1 MDKLTYITTYYD
13 DKTRSEAALLDR
25 LLKQI
30 KEYNSSNLKLIIV
43 DDSSP
48 GIPAKDVVKD
58 YINPNISLFR
68 VKEDIGFNSH
78 GARNLAM
85 TYTTTEWNLL
95 VDIDYEFVG
104 FDSLFEQL
112 GELEKDIP
120 HHFPVTPKY
129 STPNVKT
136 RPSIN
141 DFLITK
147 TLFWKVGG
155 YDSEL
160 FGFHAGDREFM
171 VKISNN
177 NIADRRRPPTSVVFD
192 CSLHSLHSPY
202 AEMIIQDDME
212 NQKDMFYDR
221 SNNKLFVTTDHK
233 KRLDDAVSKWI
244 DKVHFKTK
252 SEPIPFEWELVNFNI
267 TEEENDNEER

>member
-43 DDSSP
+43 DDASP

-58 YINPNISLFR
+58 YINPNISLYR
-68 VKEDIGFNSH
+68 ISKDIGFNSH

-85 TYTTTEWNLL
+85 NQTTTEWNLL
-95 VDIDYEFVG
+95 VDIDYKFVG
-104 FDSLFEQL
+104 FDLLFEQL
-112 GELEKDIP
+112 GDLEKKVP
-120 HHFPVTPKY
+120 HHFPVVHDYNNSNT
-129 STPNVKT
+129 KT

-177 NIADRRRPPTSVVFD
+177 NIADRRRPPTSVIFD
-192 CSLHSLHSPY
+192 CSLHALCSPY
-202 AEMIIQDDME
+202 AEMIVQEEIEDGKEMY
-212 NQKDMFYDR
+212 YDR
-221 SNNKLFVTTDHK
+221 SNNKLLVTTDHK
-233 KRLDDAVSKWI
+233 AQLDAAISKWV
-244 DKVHFKTK
+244 DKVHFGIK
-252 SEPIPFEWELVNFNI
+252 SNPIPFEWELIEFDDDAGGNPSP
-267 TEEENDNEER
+267 